1 MILSCKVNTGLRPEE
16 AIGLQWTNLQLGDR
30 GVVQVSRVIHDLRGG
45 GWRWHD
51 PKTRNGTR
59 SIVFPSELAAKLADH
74 RRRQL
79 EQKLRSGQS
88 WQDNDL
94 VFCTS
99 LGTPIRPCAL
109 QKEFRVVANRAGL
122 PKNVRLYDL
131 RHSFVAFSLV
141 AGVDAKTV
149 SEEAGHASV
158 GFTLDHYGHVLRE
171 MHEAA
176 SDKREQLMKARA
188 ASR

>member
-1 MILSCKVNTGLRPEE
+1 MTREYVAPWQRSANSIQASMPSRFIPRLS
-16 AIGLQWTNLQLGDR
+16 
-30 GVVQVSRVIHDLRGG
+30 G

-51 PKTRNGTR
+51 PKTKSGVR
-59 SIVFPSELAAKLADH
+59 SLFFPSELAAKLADY

-79 EQKLRSGQS
+79 EQKLKSGQS
-88 WQDNDL
+88 WQDNNL
-94 VFCTS
+94 VFCTT
-99 LGTPIRPCAL
+99 LGTPIRQCAL

-122 PKNVRLYDL
+122 PRSVRLYDL
-131 RHSFVAFSLV
+131 RHSFVTLSLV

-149 SEEAGHASV
+149 SQEAGHATV
-158 GFTLDHYGHVLRE
+158 GFTLDHYGHVLWE